1 MEYTASVYDFMNDQ
15 ITYDFS
21 IKGPRIVDFYKILQ
35 YDYFPLTPTLQ
46 ILLNIFSQAMGS
58 PVEIEFSINFENNT
72 PVFYLLQIKPLIKN
86 EYNIDID
93 DLSIDPT
100 HVLLKADKGMGNGKL
115 QYIRDVVYVDPDK
128 FDRLRT
134 EEIAEEIKRHNSQIA
149 REGDKYLLIGPGRWG
164 TRDPLTGIPVQWSD
178 IANAKVIV
186 EQGFP
191 DFPLD
196 ASLGSHFFHN
206 VTSMKVGYFAI
217 PFQSADAS
225 INFYILRQQDVIEE
239 FKSSRHVR
247 FKAPLTVWMDG
258 KKQTSVVT
266 Y

>member
-1 MEYTASVYDFMNDQ
+1 M
-15 ITYDFS
+15 
-21 IKGPRIVDFYKILQ
+21 
-35 YDYFPLTPTLQ
+35 
-46 ILLNIFSQAMGS
+46 
-58 PVEIEFSINFENNT
+58 
-72 PVFYLLQIKPLIKN
+72 
-86 EYNIDID
+86 
-93 DLSIDPT
+93 
-100 HVLLKADKGMGNGKL
+100 
-115 QYIRDVVYVDPDK
+115 
-128 FDRLRT
+128 
-134 EEIAEEIKRHNSQIA
+134 
-149 REGDKYLLIGPGRWG
+149 LIGPGRWG

-186 EQGFP
+186 EQGLP

-217 PFQSADAS
+217 PFQSADAF
-225 INFYILRQQDVIEE
+225 INFDILRQQDVIEE
-239 FKSSRHVR
+239 FKYSRHVR